1 MYSLKI
7 KKFVIYDIILNFD
20 NKISPEL
27 QIQNSVKKK
36 IKDLSKVNRFI
47 NFNFPNGIESV
58 VLHFNELTNK
68 ELSKSVNTGFKEL
81 RISEKVSK
89 LILNRLKILTIYKK
103 GLSNLNLYLFKSGMI
118 FFSNKLLYKVAD
130 NIWFLS
136 GDKSLDFNYYSKRFI
151 LMNVYLFSYNYWL
164 KDQSNN
170 LGDTKNF
177 IEKQI
182 SNVLKF
188 GTLKKKIK
196 NFFS

>member
-27 QIQNSVKKK
+27 QIHNSVKKK
-36 IKDLSKVNRFI
+36 IKDLSEVNRFI
-47 NFNFPNGIESV
+47 SFNFPNGIQSV

-89 LILNRLKILTIYKK
+89 LILNRLKILKIYKK
-103 GLSNLNLYLFKSGMI
+103 GLSNLNLYLLQSGMV
-118 FFSNKLLYKVAD
+118 FFSKKLLYKVAD
-130 NIWFLS
+130 NIWILS